1 LAQIVNEQFTLRKRF
16 LSKMFP
22 FFVPKLNIDSKMQEE
37 LNFKDTKLLAIL
49 ERTIELFAEFGIRN
63 LNMDDISRS
72 LGISKKTLYLYVKS
86 KEDLIEK
93 LFYFDDMKWNKEM
106 SKIKFEE
113 LNAIEVL
120 IQISLMVFEE
130 MGKLDSKIKFE
141 LKKYYEPI
149 FTQFMVRKQNLIF
162 NQISQNIKKG
172 IAEGLYRSD
181 VNIDLV
187 AGLYVR
193 NLVEMH
199 KKDYCFVEN
208 ITFEQVFQVMFENHI
223 RAISNLEGIAY
234 FEKRKLE
241 ISQSNKNIFN
251 Q

>member
-1 LAQIVNEQFTLRKRF
+1 
-16 LSKMFP
+16 
-22 FFVPKLNIDSKMQEE
+22 MQEE
-37 LNFKDTKLLAIL
+37 LNFNDPKLLAIL

>member
-1 LAQIVNEQFTLRKRF
+1 
-16 LSKMFP
+16 
-22 FFVPKLNIDSKMQEE
+22 MQEE
-37 LNFKDTKLLAIL
+37 LNFDDPKFLAIL
-49 ERTIELFAEFGIRN
+49 EGTLELFSEFGIRN
-63 LNMDDISRS
+63 INMDDISRS

-93 LFYFDDMKWNKEM
+93 LFYFDEMKWVKKM
-106 SKIKFEE
+106 SKIRFED

-120 IQISLMVFEE
+120 IQISLLVFEDME
-130 MGKLDSKIKFE
+130 RLDSKTKLE

-149 FTQFMVRKQNLIF
+149 FSQFMARKQNQIF
-162 NQISQNIKKG
+162 NQISKNIKQG
-172 IAEGLYRSD
+172 IAEGFYRSD

-208 ITFEQVFQVMFENHI
+208 ITFEQVFLVMFESHI
-223 RAISNLEGIAY
+223 RAISTSEGIVY
-234 FEKRKLE
+234 FEKRKSE

>member
-1 LAQIVNEQFTLRKRF
+1 
-16 LSKMFP
+16 MFS
-22 FFVPKLNIDSKMQEE
+22 FFVLKLKVNSKMQEE
-37 LNFKDTKLLAIL
+37 LNFDDPKFLAIL
-49 ERTIELFAEFGIRN
+49 ERTIELFSEFGIRN

-93 LFYFDDMKWNKEM
+93 LFYFDDMKWNNEI

-120 IQISLMVFEE
+120 IQVSLIVFEE
-130 MGKLDSKIKFE
+130 MGNLGSKIKFE

-149 FTQFMVRKQNLIF
+149 FTKFIARKQNQIF
-162 NQISQNIKKG
+162 NQISQNIQKG
-172 IAEGLYRSD
+172 ITEGLYRSN

-199 KKDYCFVEN
+199 NKDYCLVEN

-223 RAISNLEGIAY
+223 RAISTSEGIAY
-234 FEKRKLE
+234 FEKRKSE
-241 ISQSNKNIFN
+241 ISQSNKDIFN

>member
-1 LAQIVNEQFTLRKRF
+1 
-16 LSKMFP
+16 
-22 FFVPKLNIDSKMQEE
+22 MQEE
-37 LNFKDTKLLAIL
+37 LNFDDPKLRAIL
-49 ERTIELFAEFGIRN
+49 ERTVELFAEFGIRN

-72 LGISKKTLYLYVKS
+72 LGISKKTLYQYVKS

-106 SKIKFEE
+106 SKIKFDE
-113 LNAIEVL
+113 LNAIEGL
-120 IQISLMVFEE
+120 IQVSLMVFEE

-149 FTQFMVRKQNLIF
+149 FNRFISRKQNHIF
-162 NQISQNIKKG
+162 NQISQNLQQG

-223 RAISNLEGIAY
+223 RAISTLGGVVY
-234 FEKRKLE
+234 FEKRKSE
-241 ISQSNKNIFN
+241 IINLNKNIN
-251 Q
+251 NL